1 VGDLDDPMMNGRRL
15 HFTADWLALREPAD
29 HAARSPRLAGAIA
42 DAVRL
47 HGELR
52 VLDLGAGAGS
62 NMRYLAAQLPAP
74 QQWLLVDRD
83 AALLAHAS
91 RASIPNVSAID
102 MRQMDLAGISD
113 EPMRTLFE
121 GQAVVTASALLDLV
135 SERWLLALAARC
147 REAGAA
153 ALFALSY
160 DGRIECAPAD
170 EDDEFV
176 RQLVN
181 EHQRRDKGFGP
192 ALGPAATDC
201 AEGAFTALGYRVQR
215 DHSDW
220 MLRTD
225 VRELQTELIDGWA
238 QAAIEMAPERS
249 ASIDAWRGRRVAHVT
264 NGRSELR
271 VGHEDLAAWLP
282 KSRNRGAPRF
292 LHLVR
297 LPA

>member
-1 VGDLDDPMMNGRRL
+1 MTDGGRL

-29 HAARSPRLAGAIA
+29 HAARSARLSRAIA

-62 NMRYLAAQLPAP
+62 NMRYLAAQLPAS
-74 QQWLLVDRD
+74 QRWRLVDRD
-83 AALLAHAS
+83 AALLAQAS
-91 RASIPNVSAID
+91 RAPIPNVSAID
-102 MRQMDLAGISD
+102 MRQLDLAGIAD
-113 EPMRTLFE
+113 EPMRALFE
-121 GQAVVTASALLDLV
+121 GQALVTASALLDLV

-170 EDDEFV
+170 DDDEFV

-181 EHQRRDKGFGP
+181 EHQRRDKGFGA

-201 AEGAFTALGYRVQR
+201 AERAFTARGYRVQR
-215 DHSDW
+215 DRSDW
-220 MLRTD
+220 MLRAEA
-225 VRELQTELIDGWA
+225 RELQRELIDGWA
-238 QAAIEMAPERS
+238 QAAIEMTPERS
-249 ASIDAWRGRRVAHVT
+249 AAIDAWRGRRVAHVT
-264 NGRSELR
+264 NGRSALR
-271 VGHEDLAAWLP
+271 VGHEDLAAWFP
-282 KSRNRGAPRF
+282 KR
-292 LHLVR
+292 
-297 LPA
+297 